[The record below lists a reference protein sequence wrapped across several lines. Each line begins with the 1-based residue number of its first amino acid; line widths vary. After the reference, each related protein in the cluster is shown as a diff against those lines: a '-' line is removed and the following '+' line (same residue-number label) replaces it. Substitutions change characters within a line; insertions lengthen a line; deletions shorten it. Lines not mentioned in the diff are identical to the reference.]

1 MVTVRL
7 IIHHIILSL
16 SLSTV
21 LLTSLCFQNKL
32 FVVASRYKDCSQYV
46 YKYRI
51 QKRRSLVRRALGWI
65 IRMHVVCYRYLYYT
79 DWGKTAS
86 VVRTRLDGSSPTVIK
101 SGLNNPNGIA
111 IIGSKIYVTDS
122 NYKTRIPP
130 NARTAKDGSLYSM
143 TSNGGGWT
151 DVLSGVTT
159 KLKVN
164 GCHLIC
170 YRN

>member
-1 MVTVRL
+1 
-7 IIHHIILSL
+7 
-16 SLSTV
+16 
-21 LLTSLCFQNKL
+21 
-32 FVVASRYKDCSQYV
+32 
-46 YKYRI
+46 
-51 QKRRSLVRRALGWI
+51 
-65 IRMHVVCYRYLYYT
+65 MHVVCHRYLYYT

-111 IIGSKIYVTDS
+111 IIGSRIYVTDS

-143 TSNGGGWT
+143 TLTGGSWT

-159 KLKVN
+159 KLKVERLPLFRCACIFLHFFGIN
-164 GCHLIC
+164 EFILSYVC
-170 YRN
+170 YIIEIRKIHFSYSSL